1 MSYRVVVTSCID
13 AAILVRAQCTN
24 AALMML
30 ESEVVAPLHP
40 HHLPKYIVQPHW
52 THLLIDE
59 AAQGSEPELLI
70 PISVVLPDAYG
81 ADARGAFMPQL
92 ALCGDIH
99 QR

>member
-1 MSYRVVVTSCID
+1 MYAFITYK
-13 AAILVRAQCTN
+13 AIACSASFLVGTPTTVDFFLRIYHT
-24 AALMML
+24 
-30 ESEVVAPLHP
+30 VLHP

-81 ADARGAFMPQL
+81 ADAKGAFMPQL